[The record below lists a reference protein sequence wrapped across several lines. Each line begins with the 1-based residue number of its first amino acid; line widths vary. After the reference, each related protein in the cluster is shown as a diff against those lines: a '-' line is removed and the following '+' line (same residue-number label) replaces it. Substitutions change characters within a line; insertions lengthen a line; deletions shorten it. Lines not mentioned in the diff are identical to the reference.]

1 MESGHC
7 TARELLGMDSAA
19 GFGSPNPIAVAAET
33 ASSARATM
41 LALAVLL
48 GAVEQGTGRHSWR
61 NPSGETRAY
70 FTALQGWGYPLSP
83 VEQLVLTPDI
93 ATVDEES
100 TADAASGEVQHG
112 DDADAAMAQ
121 PDTQNE
127 PEDAD
132 PQAISETADTQ
143 LATVD
148 GEADEVVGSQNSE
161 EESADVA

>member
-1 MESGHC
+1 
-7 TARELLGMDSAA
+7 MDSAA
-19 GFGSPNPIAVAAET
+19 GLGSSNPIAVAAES

-83 VEQLVLTPDI
+83 VEQLVLTPDT
-93 ATVDEES
+93 ATVDEQP
-100 TADAASGEVQHG
+100 TADAATGEIQHG

-121 PDTQNE
+121 PDTQSE
-127 PEDAD
+127 VQDAD
-132 PQAISETADTQ
+132 PQAITETADTQ
-143 LATVD
+143 IATAH
-148 GEADEVVGSQNSE
+148 GESDEDADSQSGE
-161 EESADVA
+161 DESADVA